1 MEVICI
7 QSEAY
12 NGLISEIKSI
22 KKELKK
28 DPTELLYTIPE
39 ACKIL
44 KCSARTLQTWRDKKA
59 IDYIQIGN
67 KVYFR
72 QSDLNSF
79 LEKHH
84 IKSIQ

>member
-22 KKELKK
+22 KKSIKT
-28 DPTELLYTIPE
+28 DQADQIYTIQE

-44 KCSARTLQTWRDKKA
+44 KCSSRTLQTWRDKKA